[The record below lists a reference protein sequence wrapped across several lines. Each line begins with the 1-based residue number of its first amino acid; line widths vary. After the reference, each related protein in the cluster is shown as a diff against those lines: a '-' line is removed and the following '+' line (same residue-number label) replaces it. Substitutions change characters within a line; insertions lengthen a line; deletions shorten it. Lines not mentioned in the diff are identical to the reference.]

1 MKNAYLAV
9 AALIALAAL
18 QPAFGGAAWLD
29 LARNSTLQLVGR
41 CDSRSSRW
49 EQHAIYTYC
58 EVSVL
63 RTVRGTPD
71 PGLVVRQRGGEVDGI
86 VQRITHT
93 TLLEPGE
100 TYLLFLA
107 RDPSGVWSPTAKG
120 VYRVVESGN
129 LGETVGGEPLD
140 EVIRQLGG
148 GS

>member
-1 MKNAYLAV
+1 MKKPYLAV
-9 AALIALAAL
+9 AALIGLAAL
-18 QPAFGGAAWLD
+18 APAFGGAAWLD

-49 EQHAIYTYC
+49 EQHAIYSYC
-58 EVSVL
+58 EVTVL

-86 VQRITHT
+86 VQRISHT
-93 TLLEPGE
+93 ALLEPGE

-107 RDPSGVWSPTAKG
+107 RDAAGVWSPTARG
-120 VYRVVESGN
+120 VNRVVETGD

>member
-1 MKNAYLAV
+1 MKNPFLAV
-9 AALIALAAL
+9 AALIGLAAL
-18 QPAFGGAAWLD
+18 PPAFGGAAWLD
-29 LARNSTLQLVGR
+29 LARNSTLQVVGR

-49 EQHAIYTYC
+49 EQHAIYSYC
-58 EVSVL
+58 EVTVL
-63 RTVRGTPD
+63 RTVRGSPD

-86 VQRITHT
+86 VQRISHT
-93 TLLEPGE
+93 PLLEPGG

-107 RDPSGVWSPTAKG
+107 RDAAGVWSPTARG
-120 VYRVVESGN
+120 VNRVVETDG

>member
-9 AALIALAAL
+9 AALMGLAVL
-18 QPAFGGAAWLD
+18 PSVFGGAPWLD
-29 LARNSTLQLVGR
+29 LARGSTLQVVGR

-49 EQHAIYTYC
+49 EQHAIYSYC
-58 EVSVL
+58 EVTVL

-71 PGLVVRQRGGEVDGI
+71 AGLVVRQRGGEVDGI
-86 VQRITHT
+86 VQRLSHT

-107 RDPSGVWSPTAKG
+107 RDAGGVWSPTARG
-120 VYRVVESGN
+120 VNRVVESGE

-140 EVIRQLGG
+140 EVVRQLGG
-148 GS
+148 GT

>member
-1 MKNAYLAV
+1 MKKPYLAV
-9 AALIALAAL
+9 AALIGLAAL
-18 QPAFGGAAWLD
+18 PPAFGGTPWLEW
-29 LARNSTLQLVGR
+29 ARNSTLQLVGR

-49 EQHAIYTYC
+49 EEHAIYSYC
-58 EVSVL
+58 EISVL

-86 VQRITHT
+86 VQRISHT
-93 TLLEPGE
+93 TRMEPGG

-107 RDPSGVWSPTAKG
+107 HDPSGAWSPTSKG
-120 VYRVVESGN
+120 VNRVVESGD

-148 GS
+148 AN